1 MKLMLALFITMLSF
15 AATAQDTIQV
25 PQFELNGI
33 IEAMDTLV
41 EQDSINNLIILSLE
55 TEVRL
60 FETIIK
66 QDSLVLAYKQEQ
78 IVLLESQIQLYDDRL
93 NHVDKWYDKRPFG
106 VVIGVLGTIGIIHV
120 IGYTLPE

>member
-1 MKLMLALFITMLSF
+1 MRIALAILIAMLSIGAF
-15 AATAQDTIQV
+15 AQDTIQV
-25 PQFELNGI
+25 PQIELDGI

-78 IVLLESQIQLYDDRL
+78 IDLLESQIQLYNDRL
-93 NHVDKWYDKRPFG
+93 NQVDKWYDKRPFG
-106 VVIGVLGTIGIIHV
+106 VVIGVLGTIGLIHV

>member
-1 MKLMLALFITMLSF
+1 MKLILVLFIAILSF
-15 AATAQDTIQV
+15 AGFAQDTIPV
-25 PQFELNGI
+25 PQVELDGI
-33 IEAMDTLV
+33 IEAIDTLV

-55 TEVRL
+55 TEVKL

-78 IVLLESQIQLYDDRL
+78 IALLESQIELYDDRL
-93 NHVDKWYDKRPFG
+93 NQVDKWYDKRPFG

>member
-1 MKLMLALFITMLSF
+1 MLSIGAF
-15 AATAQDTIQV
+15 AQDTIQV
-25 PQFELNGI
+25 PQVELDGI
-33 IEAMDTLV
+33 IEAIDTLV

-93 NHVDKWYDKRPFG
+93 NQVDKWYDKRPFG
-106 VVIGVLGTIGIIHV
+106 VVIGVLGTIGLIHV

>member
-1 MKLMLALFITMLSF
+1 MRIVLSILIAMLSIGAF
-15 AATAQDTIQV
+15 AQDTIQV
-25 PQFELNGI
+25 PQIELDGI

-78 IVLLESQIQLYDDRL
+78 IILLESQIQLYDDRL
-93 NHVDKWYDKRPFG
+93 NQVDKWYDKRPFG
-106 VVIGVLGTIGIIHV
+106 VVIGVLGTIGLIHV

>member
-1 MKLMLALFITMLSF
+1 MRLILVLFITMLSF
-15 AATAQDTIQV
+15 AGSAQDTIPV
-25 PQFELNGI
+25 PQVELDGI
-33 IEAMDTLV
+33 VEAIDTLV

-55 TEVRL
+55 TEVKL

-78 IVLLESQIQLYDDRL
+78 IALLESQIELYDDRL
-93 NHVDKWYDKRPFG
+93 NQVDKWYDKRPFG

>member
-1 MKLMLALFITMLSF
+1 MKLILALFITMLSF
-15 AATAQDTIQV
+15 AGSAQDTIPV
-25 PQFELNGI
+25 PQVELDGI
-33 IEAMDTLV
+33 IEAIDTLV

-55 TEVRL
+55 TEVKL

-78 IVLLESQIQLYDDRL
+78 IALLESQIELYDDRL
-93 NHVDKWYDKRPFG
+93 NQVDKWYDKRPFG

>member
-1 MKLMLALFITMLSF
+1 MRLILVLFIVMLSF
-15 AATAQDTIQV
+15 AGSAQDTIPV
-25 PQFELNGI
+25 PQVELDGI
-33 IEAMDTLV
+33 IEAIDTLV

-55 TEVRL
+55 TEVKL

-78 IVLLESQIQLYDDRL
+78 ITLLESQIELYDDRL
-93 NHVDKWYDKRPFG
+93 NQVDKWYDKRPFG

>member
-1 MKLMLALFITMLSF
+1 MRMALSILIAMLSIGAF
-15 AATAQDTIQV
+15 AQDTIQV
-25 PQFELNGI
+25 PQVELDGI

-93 NHVDKWYDKRPFG
+93 NQVDKWYDKRPFG
-106 VVIGVLGTIGIIHV
+106 VVIGVLGTIGLIHV

>member
-1 MKLMLALFITMLSF
+1 MRIALSILIAMLSIGAF
-15 AATAQDTIQV
+15 AQDTIQV
-25 PQFELNGI
+25 PQIELDGI

-78 IVLLESQIQLYDDRL
+78 IILLESQIQLYDDRL
-93 NHVDKWYDKRPFG
+93 NQVDKWYDKRPFG
-106 VVIGVLGTIGIIHV
+106 VVIGVLGTIGLIHV

>member
-1 MKLMLALFITMLSF
+1 MRIVLSILIAMLSIGAF
-15 AATAQDTIQV
+15 AQDTIQV
-25 PQFELNGI
+25 PQVELDDI
-33 IEAMDTLV
+33 IEAIDTLV

-55 TEVRL
+55 AEVRL

-93 NHVDKWYDKRPFG
+93 NQVDKWYDKRPFG
-106 VVIGVLGTIGIIHV
+106 VVIGVLGTIGLIHV
-120 IGYTLPE
+120 IEYTLPE

>member
-1 MKLMLALFITMLSF
+1 MRLILALFITMLPF
-15 AATAQDTIQV
+15 AGSAQDTIPV
-25 PQFELNGI
+25 PQIELDGI

-78 IVLLESQIQLYDDRL
+78 IVLLESQIKLYDDRL
-93 NHVDKWYDKRPFG
+93 NQVDKWYDKRPFG

>member
-1 MKLMLALFITMLSF
+1 MRIVSFILIAMLSIGAF
-15 AATAQDTIQV
+15 AQDTIQV
-25 PQFELNGI
+25 PQVELDGI
-33 IEAMDTLV
+33 IEAIDTLV

-78 IVLLESQIQLYDDRL
+78 IILLESQIQLYDDRL
-93 NHVDKWYDKRPFG
+93 NQVDKWYDKRPFG
-106 VVIGVLGTIGIIHV
+106 VVIGVLGTIGLIHV

>member
-1 MKLMLALFITMLSF
+1 MRIALSILIAMLSIGAF
-15 AATAQDTIQV
+15 AQDTIQV
-25 PQFELNGI
+25 PQIELDGI

-93 NHVDKWYDKRPFG
+93 NQVDKWYDKRPFG
-106 VVIGVLGTIGIIHV
+106 VVIGVLGTIGLIHV

>member
-1 MKLMLALFITMLSF
+1 MRIVLSILIAMLSIGAF
-15 AATAQDTIQV
+15 AQDTIQV
-25 PQFELNGI
+25 PQVELDGI
-33 IEAMDTLV
+33 IEAIDTLV

-78 IVLLESQIQLYDDRL
+78 IVLVESQIQLYDDRL
-93 NHVDKWYDKRPFG
+93 NQVDKWYDKRPFG
-106 VVIGVLGTIGIIHV
+106 VVIGVLGTIGLIHV

>member
-1 MKLMLALFITMLSF
+1 MRICSFILIAMLSMSAF
-15 AATAQDTIQV
+15 AQDTIQV
-25 PQFELNGI
+25 PQVELDGI
-33 IEAMDTLV
+33 IEAIDTLV

-93 NHVDKWYDKRPFG
+93 NQVDKWYDKRPFG
-106 VVIGVLGTIGIIHV
+106 VVIGVLGTIGLIHV

>member
-1 MKLMLALFITMLSF
+1 MRIALSILIAMLSAGTF
-15 AATAQDTIQV
+15 AQDTIQV
-25 PQFELNGI
+25 PQVDLDGI

-93 NHVDKWYDKRPFG
+93 NQVDKWYDKRPFG
-106 VVIGVLGTIGIIHV
+106 VVIGVLGTIGLIHV
-120 IGYTLPE
+120 IEYTLPE

>member
-1 MKLMLALFITMLSF
+1 MRIVLSILIAMLSIGAF
-15 AATAQDTIQV
+15 AQDTIQV
-25 PQFELNGI
+25 PQVELDGI

-93 NHVDKWYDKRPFG
+93 NQVDKWYDKRPFG
-106 VVIGVLGTIGIIHV
+106 VVIGVLGTIGLIHV
-120 IGYTLPE
+120 IEYTLPE

>member
-1 MKLMLALFITMLSF
+1 MRLISALFITMLSF
-15 AATAQDTIQV
+15 AGSAQDTIPV
-25 PQFELNGI
+25 PQVELDGI
-33 IEAMDTLV
+33 IEAIDTLV

-55 TEVRL
+55 TEVKL

-78 IVLLESQIQLYDDRL
+78 ITLLESQIELYDDRL
-93 NHVDKWYDKRPFG
+93 NQVDKWYDKRPFG

>member
-1 MKLMLALFITMLSF
+1 MRIILSILIAMLSIGAF
-15 AATAQDTIQV
+15 AQDTIQV
-25 PQFELNGI
+25 PQVELDGI
-33 IEAMDTLV
+33 IEAIDTLV

-78 IVLLESQIQLYDDRL
+78 IVLVESQIQLYDDRL
-93 NHVDKWYDKRPFG
+93 NQVDKWYDKRPFG
-106 VVIGVLGTIGIIHV
+106 VVIGVLGTIGLIHV

>member
-1 MKLMLALFITMLSF
+1 MRIALSILIAMLSIGAF
-15 AATAQDTIQV
+15 AQDTIQV
-25 PQFELNGI
+25 PQIELDGI

-93 NHVDKWYDKRPFG
+93 NQVDKWYDKRPFG
-106 VVIGVLGTIGIIHV
+106 VVVGVLGTIGLIHV

>member
-1 MKLMLALFITMLSF
+1 MRLILALFITMLSF
-15 AATAQDTIQV
+15 AVPAQDTIPV
-25 PQFELNGI
+25 PQIELDGI

>member
-1 MKLMLALFITMLSF
+1 MRFILALFIAMLSH
-15 AATAQDTIQV
+15 AVPAQDTIPV
-25 PQFELNGI
+25 PQTELDGI

-41 EQDSINNLIILSLE
+41 EQDSISNLIILSLE

-78 IVLLESQIQLYDDRL
+78 IVLLESQIKLYDDRL

>member
-1 MKLMLALFITMLSF
+1 MRIALSILIAMLSIGAF
-15 AATAQDTIQV
+15 AQDTIQV
-25 PQFELNGI
+25 PQVELDGI

-93 NHVDKWYDKRPFG
+93 NQVDKWYDKRPFG
-106 VVIGVLGTIGIIHV
+106 VVIGVLGTIGLIHV

>member
-1 MKLMLALFITMLSF
+1 MRIVLSILIAMLSIGAF
-15 AATAQDTIQV
+15 AQDTIQV
-25 PQFELNGI
+25 PQVELDGI
-33 IEAMDTLV
+33 IEAIDTLV

-93 NHVDKWYDKRPFG
+93 NQVDKWYDKRPFG
-106 VVIGVLGTIGIIHV
+106 VVIGVLGTIGLIHV

>member
-1 MKLMLALFITMLSF
+1 MRLISALFITMLSF
-15 AATAQDTIQV
+15 AGSAQDTIPV
-25 PQFELNGI
+25 PQVELDGI
-33 IEAMDTLV
+33 IEAIDTLV

-55 TEVRL
+55 TEVKL

-78 IVLLESQIQLYDDRL
+78 ITLLESQIELYDNRL
-93 NHVDKWYDKRPFG
+93 TQVDKWYDKRPFG

>member
-1 MKLMLALFITMLSF
+1 MRIVLSILIAMLSIGAF
-15 AATAQDTIQV
+15 AQDTIQV
-25 PQFELNGI
+25 PQIELDGI

-78 IVLLESQIQLYDDRL
+78 IILLESQIQLYDDRL
-93 NHVDKWYDKRPFG
+93 NQVDKWYDKRPFG
-106 VVIGVLGTIGIIHV
+106 VVIGVLGTIGLIHV
-120 IGYTLPE
+120 IEYTLPE

>member
-1 MKLMLALFITMLSF
+1 MRLVLVIFLTMLSF
-15 AATAQDTIQV
+15 ATSAQDTIPV
-25 PQFELNGI
+25 PQVELDGI
-33 IEAMDTLV
+33 IEAIDTLV
-41 EQDSINNLIILSLE
+41 EQDSINNLIIISLE
-55 TEVRL
+55 SEIKL

-78 IVLLESQIQLYDDRL
+78 ITLLESQIQLYDDRL
-93 NHVDKWYDKRPFG
+93 NQVDKWYDKRPFG

>member
-1 MKLMLALFITMLSF
+1 MRIALSILIAMLSIGAF
-15 AATAQDTIQV
+15 AQDTIQV
-25 PQFELNGI
+25 PQVELDGI
-33 IEAMDTLV
+33 IEAIDTLV

-93 NHVDKWYDKRPFG
+93 NQVDKWYDKRPFG
-106 VVIGVLGTIGIIHV
+106 VVIGVLGTIGLIHV

>member
-1 MKLMLALFITMLSF
+1 MRIALSILIAMLSIGAF
-15 AATAQDTIQV
+15 AQDTIQV
-25 PQFELNGI
+25 PQVELDGI
-33 IEAMDTLV
+33 IEAIDTLV

-93 NHVDKWYDKRPFG
+93 NQVDKWYDKRPFG
-106 VVIGVLGTIGIIHV
+106 VVVGVLGTIGLIHV